1 MIDAHP
7 SYEVDLAL
15 ECLIVEQYLA
25 CFWLLVGFLILTVFQ
40 KFLVRLRSLFSCIIL
55 LLFQALYVIHAAERQ
70 NLLYDMICTHYI
82 IAKNISLSAVDLEE
96 SVQSTLYR
104 QTLPIDCF
112 VLLPLW

>member
-70 NLLYDMICTHYI
+70 NLLYHMICTHFI
-82 IAKNISLSAVDLEE
+82 IAKNLSLSAVDLEE

-104 QTLPIDCF
+104 QTLTIHCF
-112 VLLPLW
+112 VLLPL